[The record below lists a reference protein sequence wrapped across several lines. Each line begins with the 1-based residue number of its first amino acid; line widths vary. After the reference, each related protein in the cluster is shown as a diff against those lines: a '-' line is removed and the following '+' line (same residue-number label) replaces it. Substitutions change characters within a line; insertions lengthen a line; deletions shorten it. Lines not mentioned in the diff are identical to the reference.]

1 MENVVQFQKDAREGQ
16 AHLQKA
22 FEELRVLIEGGELE
36 GMIVIGAVK
45 DGNYLTCVAGRL
57 STFQM
62 VGLLESTKLHLLTS

>member
-1 MENVVQFQKDAREGQ
+1 MDNVVQFRQDGRGGQ

-36 GMIVIGAVK
+36 GMIVIGTVK
-45 DGNYLTCVAGRL
+45 DGNCLTCVAGQL

-62 VGLLESTKLHLLTS
+62 VGLLEATKAYLLSE